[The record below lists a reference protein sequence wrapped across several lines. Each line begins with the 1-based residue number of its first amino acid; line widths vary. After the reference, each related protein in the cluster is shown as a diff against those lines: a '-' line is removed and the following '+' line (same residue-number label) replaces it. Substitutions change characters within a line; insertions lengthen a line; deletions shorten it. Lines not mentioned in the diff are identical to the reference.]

1 MPQPS
6 SGRRQRAPA
15 VFGSGKYLSAPTSV
29 PRRSLPKAHAAGQ
42 PFDWGARHHTD
53 DLLCAP
59 GATRHHTDDL
69 LCAPGATRFR
79 LPTCRQS
86 PEPTFFRQRGFNA
99 NHQMLAMVP
108 AAATAAATDLVVF
121 DGLTPPTIPAR
132 AGLR

>member
-42 PFDWGARHHTD
+42 PFDWGA
-53 DLLCAP
+53 
-59 GATRHHTDDL
+59 RHHTDDL